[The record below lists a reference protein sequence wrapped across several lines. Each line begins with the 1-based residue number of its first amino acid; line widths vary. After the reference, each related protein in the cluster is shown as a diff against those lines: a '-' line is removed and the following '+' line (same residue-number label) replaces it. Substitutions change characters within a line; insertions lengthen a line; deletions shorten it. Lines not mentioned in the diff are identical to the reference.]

1 MCDGNKVIAESKIV
15 NNTQFS
21 SVLKDNGS
29 FKYKK
34 FIDCTFNNCV
44 FDGTNFAGASLLW
57 CKFNNCTFKRC
68 NFSNSV
74 LRQSDFTTSIFKD
87 CINWHSANLEFAQF
101 NEEFQQELINLVFKK
116 VIFEHSL
123 KVM

>member
-44 FDGTNFAGASLLW
+44 FDGTNFAGASLLYLLH
-57 CKFNNCTFKRC
+57 NKRVSSC
-68 NFSNSV
+68 ATV
-74 LRQSDFTTSIFKD
+74 YLPKLLRL
-87 CINWHSANLEFAQF
+87 HLR
-101 NEEFQQELINLVFKK
+101 
-116 VIFEHSL
+116 
-123 KVM
+123 